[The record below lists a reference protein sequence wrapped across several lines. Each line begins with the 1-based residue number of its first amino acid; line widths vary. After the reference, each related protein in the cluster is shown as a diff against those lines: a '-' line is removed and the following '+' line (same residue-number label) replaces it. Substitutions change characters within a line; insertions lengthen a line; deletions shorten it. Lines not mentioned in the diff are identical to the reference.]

1 MSQHNLTRGLLS
13 VLVNFNAAAR
23 KIIDRAGRMG
33 LNICNFG
40 RVYKNLPEVRKKRE
54 EERRA
59 EFYKTNR
66 LRAQLYGKVFRD
78 QLL

>member
-1 MSQHNLTRGLLS
+1 MSQRNLTRGLLS
-13 VLVNFNAAAR
+13 VLVNFNATR
-23 KIIDRAGRMG
+23 KSIDRAGKMG